1 MPITD
6 ANAAQLAAR
15 AGWNEATRADAA
27 AVAASSVPEMKTDGL
42 SAVV

>member
-6 ANAAQLAAR
+6 AANAAQLAAR
-15 AGWNEATRADAA
+15 ADWNEATRADAA
-27 AVAASSVPEMKTDGL
+27 AAASNVPEMKTDGL

>member
-6 ANAAQLAAR
+6 ANAAQLAAL
-15 AGWNEATRADAA
+15 AAWNEARRADAA
-27 AVAASSVPEMKTDGL
+27 AAASSVPEMKTDRL